1 MKISSLTNL
10 SGVQILSRDAQSQI
24 LGGLVPPAHCTA
36 KCWNGSTVSCST
48 KAGQCS
54 ATDKINGALS
64 GRGKCSVAIFFGL
77 YCSLDFA

>member
-10 SGVQILSRDAQSQI
+10 NGVQILSRDAQRQI
-24 LGGLVPPAHCTA
+24 LGGLVPPAQCTA

-54 ATDKINGALS
+54 ATDATDSTPS
-64 GRGKCSVAIFFGL
+64 GRGKCCADGDCL
-77 YCSLDFA
+77 YC